1 MRTANRTK
9 PKTDFGIEV
18 SIFCAQTGMTKRE
31 LAAGAGVK
39 YSTLVRPPRAAAP
52 DTRLIPI
59 ARDFMQNYLKR
70 AEG

>member
-1 MRTANRTK
+1 
-9 PKTDFGIEV
+9 
-18 SIFCAQTGMTKRE
+18 MTKRE

-39 YSTLVRPPRAAAP
+39 YSTLVEATTGRCAGHQ
-52 DTRLIPI
+52 LIPI